1 MHNKGFTLIELVV
14 VIVIMG
20 VLAVIALPKF
30 INLQDDA
37 NESVMLS
44 MKSAIATADSF
55 VAIEIQLNP
64 GRLNE
69 DKDEFT
75 LENGETIWVR
85 GELADGRWNNTFAKL
100 LELDKI
106 GQVSGDDCD
115 DDSLQWCVRQRYGA
129 WFFNRGFPVLGSG
142 RGFLIFPYGNNV
154 EEDSCYVYY
163 LNQNDDA
170 IPTTVQPAYIG
181 IDLSGC

>member
-14 VIVIMG
+14 VIVIIG

-30 INLQDDA
+30 INLRDDA

-44 MKSAIATADSF
+44 MKSAIAAADSF
-55 VAIEIQLNP
+55 IAIEIQLNEE
-64 GRLNE
+64 RLNTSQNR
-69 DKDEFT
+69 FT
-75 LENGETIWVR
+75 LENGETIYVR
-85 GELADGRWNNTFAKL
+85 GKLADGRWNNTFAKL

-106 GQVSGDDCD
+106 GQVNNNNCD
-115 DDSLQWCVRQRYGA
+115 DESLQWCVRQRSGT

-154 EEDSCYVYY
+154 AQDSCYVYY